1 MVDIILRPSDHLQ
14 IPENN
19 FHHKSN
25 QMYPMYLPEN
35 TWNYFE
41 DGDVLDKNSKIIS
54 TIWLKLFYPL
64 LR

>member
-14 IPENN
+14 TPENN

-35 TWNYFE
+35 IYFE
-41 DGDVLDKNSKIIS
+41 DG
-54 TIWLKLFYPL
+54 
-64 LR
+64 